1 MNGSISSRLQSLVVR
16 SRFLRFLLSGGVN
29 TVATYA
35 IYLALLRIFGYRTAY
50 TIAYIT
56 GILLSYVINRVFV
69 FRTHRGWS
77 SALLFPLVYLAQ
89 YLVGLA
95 TVWLWVSQL
104 HLAQALAPLIAIL
117 VTIPLTY
124 ILSRC
129 VFLQRDRPVN

>member
-1 MNGSISSRLQSLVVR
+1 MSSRLQSLAVR

-35 IYLALLRIFGYRTAY
+35 IYLALLRIIGYRAAY

-77 SALLFPLVYLAQ
+77 SALLFPLVYFAQ

-95 TVWLWVSQL
+95 TVWLWVGQL

-124 ILSRC
+124 ILSRY